1 MELARKG
8 YKMDLGWLRVFWQLG
23 QRQQLAG
30 VTHPQATWRKGRG
43 VPALQAAA
51 GSGEEML
58 ESPPACTCGPGL
70 GCVLGPAESLRPLSL
85 LTYSE
90 IPFGKLRILILDCSL
105 PQLALLQARVMSE
118 YNVNYLDLST
128 PAH

>member
-1 MELARKG
+1 MAKGLLAAWTEAAACWGDASSSYVK
-8 YKMDLGWLRVFWQLG
+8 
-23 QRQQLAG
+23 
-30 VTHPQATWRKGRG
+30 KGRG

-70 GCVLGPAESLRPLSL
+70 GCVLGPAESLRPLSI

-90 IPFGKLRILILDCSL
+90 IPLGKLRILILDYSL

-118 YNVNYLDLST
+118 FNVNYLDLST